1 VQLHLP
7 TPLPAPLHE
16 GGGGRNL
23 PQVRRALSPFDD
35 ISIPQLLLIAAV
47 AVFTSLLGG
56 VTGYGT
62 GALMPLVLVPIV
74 GPEPVVPIIAI
85 SATLTNL
92 SRSLAFRSSIDWQ
105 RAKLVVLAAI
115 PTCILGAWGYTLLTG
130 PGAMLLIGAMLV
142 VVVIL
147 RRLVAR
153 YDFRVRDR
161 GLVGACGWGF
171 VVGGANGAGI
181 IISLLM
187 AAGLT
192 GAAVIA
198 TDAALSV
205 AIGLVRLAVF
215 GAAGVATA
223 KVMAVALLIGAVTLP
238 GAFLARLIV
247 ERLPIH
253 VHTAMLDAVV
263 VIGGVVMVV
272 GAVARMR

>member
-1 VQLHLP
+1 VIATVTQ
-7 TPLPAPLHE
+7 A
-16 GGGGRNL
+16 
-23 PQVRRALSPFDD
+23 RRALSPFDD
-35 ISIPQLLLIAAV
+35 ISIPQLLLIAAA
-47 AVFTSLLGG
+47 AVVTSLVGG

-115 PTCILGAWGYTLLTG
+115 PTCILGAWGYTLLSG

-147 RRLVAR
+147 RRLVSR

-161 GLVGACGWGF
+161 GLAVGACGWGF
-171 VVGGANGAGI
+171 VVGGANGAGVI

-205 AIGLVRLAVF
+205 AIGIVRLAVF

-223 KVMAVALLIGAVTLP
+223 KVMAVAILIGTVTLP

-263 VIGGVVMVV
+263 VVGGVVMV
-272 GAVARMR
+272 GAVERMG